1 MATVRFVFTIDY
13 VAEILD
19 EDVDLL
25 REIISN
31 DDNLTYGN
39 IISVVTGD
47 DESTSALTDD
57 GVDELRQMLSDARR
71 SAETWQEFLDCF
83 VLDEEPRISPGAGP
97 RGCRQIVSWILA
109 STPVSIVHQKS
120 ADLGISTRF
129 RKAMNRSSWLRIH
142 CWTLL

>member
-47 DESTSALTDD
+47 DESTPVVTDD
-57 GVDELRQMLSDARR
+57 GIDELRQMLSDARR

-83 VLDEEPRISPGAGP
+83 VLDEEIAARVKTYSPR
-97 RGCRQIVSWILA
+97 
-109 STPVSIVHQKS
+109 
-120 ADLGISTRF
+120 
-129 RKAMNRSSWLRIH
+129 
-142 CWTLL
+142 

>member
-1 MATVRFVFTIDY
+1 MELEADDGNHLRRGRLMATVRFVFTIDY
-13 VAEILD
+13 VAEILE

-83 VLDEEPRISPGAGP
+83 VLDEEIAARVKTYSPR
-97 RGCRQIVSWILA
+97 
-109 STPVSIVHQKS
+109 
-120 ADLGISTRF
+120 
-129 RKAMNRSSWLRIH
+129 
-142 CWTLL
+142 

>member
-1 MATVRFVFTIDY
+1 MELEADSGNHLRRGRLMATVSFVFTIDY

-47 DESTSALTDD
+47 DESTPALTDD
-57 GVDELRQMLSDARR
+57 GIDELRQMLTEARR
-71 SAETWQEFLDCF
+71 SAEKWQEFLDCF
-83 VLDEEPRISPGAGP
+83 VLDEEIAALEELTVKLQPPQEEVSPAAP
-97 RGCRQIVSWILA
+97 AQSQRQS
-109 STPVSIVHQKS
+109 K
-120 ADLGISTRF
+120 
-129 RKAMNRSSWLRIH
+129 
-142 CWTLL
+142 

>member
-47 DESTSALTDD
+47 DESTPALTDD

-71 SAETWQEFLDCF
+71 SAQTWQEFLD
-83 VLDEEPRISPGAGP
+83 
-97 RGCRQIVSWILA
+97 A
-109 STPVSIVHQKS
+109 SS
-120 ADLGISTRF
+120 ST
-129 RKAMNRSSWLRIH
+129 MRSSRVSGHIPHGNNRAVTCFPALAKDLRPTS
-142 CWTLL
+142 WTFRFFKAPVKEA

>member
-1 MATVRFVFTIDY
+1 MLHRCRQLPIRLDELQQLVSRSRFH
-13 VAEILD
+13 AEILD

-83 VLDEEPRISPGAGP
+83 VLDEEIAARVKTYSPR
-97 RGCRQIVSWILA
+97 
-109 STPVSIVHQKS
+109 
-120 ADLGISTRF
+120 
-129 RKAMNRSSWLRIH
+129 
-142 CWTLL
+142 

>member
-1 MATVRFVFTIDY
+1 MELEADSGNHLRRGRLMATVSFVFTIDY

-47 DESTSALTDD
+47 DESTPALTDD
-57 GVDELRQMLSDARR
+57 GIDELRQMLTEARR
-71 SAETWQEFLDCF
+71 SAEKWQEFLDCF
-83 VLDEEPRISPGAGP
+83 VLDEEIAARVKTYSPR
-97 RGCRQIVSWILA
+97 
-109 STPVSIVHQKS
+109 
-120 ADLGISTRF
+120 
-129 RKAMNRSSWLRIH
+129 
-142 CWTLL
+142 

>member
-1 MATVRFVFTIDY
+1 MELGADGGYHLRRGRLMTTVRFVFTIDY

-47 DESTSALTDD
+47 DESTPALTDD
-57 GVDELRQMLSDARR
+57 GIDELRQMLTDARR
-71 SAETWQEFLDCF
+71 SAKQWQEFLDCF
-83 VLDEEPRISPGAGP
+83 VLDEDIVARVKTYSPR
-97 RGCRQIVSWILA
+97 
-109 STPVSIVHQKS
+109 
-120 ADLGISTRF
+120 
-129 RKAMNRSSWLRIH
+129 
-142 CWTLL
+142 

>member
-39 IISVVTGD
+39 IINVVTGD
-47 DESTSALTDD
+47 DESTPALTDN
-57 GVDELRQMLSDARR
+57 GIDELRQMLTDARR
-71 SAETWQEFLDCF
+71 SAKQWQEFLDCC
-83 VLDEEPRISPGAGP
+83 VLDEEIAARVKTYSPR
-97 RGCRQIVSWILA
+97 
-109 STPVSIVHQKS
+109 
-120 ADLGISTRF
+120 
-129 RKAMNRSSWLRIH
+129 
-142 CWTLL
+142 

>member
-1 MATVRFVFTIDY
+1 MAAVRFVFTIDY

-47 DESTSALTDD
+47 DESTAALTDD

-83 VLDEEPRISPGAGP
+83 VLDEDIATRVKSYSPR
-97 RGCRQIVSWILA
+97 
-109 STPVSIVHQKS
+109 
-120 ADLGISTRF
+120 
-129 RKAMNRSSWLRIH
+129 
-142 CWTLL
+142 